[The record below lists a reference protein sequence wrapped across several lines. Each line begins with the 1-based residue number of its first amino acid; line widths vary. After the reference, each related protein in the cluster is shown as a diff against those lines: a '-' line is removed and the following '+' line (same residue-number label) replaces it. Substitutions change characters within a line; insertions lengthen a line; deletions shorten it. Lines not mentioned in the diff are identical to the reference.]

1 MFSCDGVDHEC
12 FNSTHMLISR
22 CKLPAAM
29 YDLFTRSTNTGRAA
43 LLPRPSLK
51 RACHSPPRRLTDYQ
65 LFCLSLSAGYFL
77 FTNRQPTQP
86 SHTAVVPSVF
96 AKISQLVSSSVIR
109 AKPTLTIYNSASS
122 LIQPNADTRANSEN
136 AITSQCDRQCIANT
150 RYTHNSPVNSPPP
163 TKCVV
168 KLVSRPSMSGDGKYH
183 EMQNN
188 TQAIYS
194 SQRYFF
200 SSMKPWRRSTY
211 GTANANVTETQTEI

>member
-96 AKISQLVSSSVIR
+96 AKISQLVSSISIL
-109 AKPTLTIYNSASS
+109 AIPAFTINNSANS
-122 LIQPNADTRANSEN
+122 LMQPSAETKAKIEN
-136 AITSQCDRQCIANT
+136 AIISQCARHFIDETKYAQNR
-150 RYTHNSPVNSPPP
+150 PVNSPPP
-163 TKCVV
+163 TKCVI
-168 KLVSRPSMSGDGKYH
+168 KLVSRPSMSGDGKYQ
-183 EMQNN
+183 EMKNN
-188 TQAIYS
+188 TQAKYS
-194 SQRYFF
+194 NQLYFF
-200 SSMKPWRRSTY
+200 SSVKP
-211 GTANANVTETQTEI
+211 